1 MNNKD
6 RSFARAIEE
15 SVAMAE
21 ARKKLGLKRSW
32 YIDPKYSLNLAKYDL
47 DPEEMIPRDLL
58 DGGRRRRSRTRR
70 RRSRNRTRRRR

>member
-1 MNNKD
+1 
-6 RSFARAIEE
+6 
-15 SVAMAE
+15 MAE

-47 DPEEMIPRDLL
+47 EPEEMIPEGLL

-70 RRSRNRTRRRR
+70 RRSQNRTRRRR

>member
-6 RSFARAIEE
+6 RAFARAIEE

-47 DPEEMIPRDLL
+47 EPEEMIPEGLL
-58 DGGRRRRSRTRR
+58 DGGRRRRSRRSRR
-70 RRSRNRTRRRR
+70 RRSRTRRRR

>member
-6 RSFARAIEE
+6 RSLARAIEE

-21 ARKKLGLKRSW
+21 ARKKLGLKKSW
-32 YIDPKYSLNLAKYDL
+32 YIDPKYRLNLAKYDL
-47 DPEEMIPRDLL
+47 EPKEMIPKGLL
-58 DGGRRRRSRTRR
+58 DGGRRRSRRSS